1 MITVAGTRGGI
12 DAIRKNA
19 PCAPHA
25 LLTPSSRPHSPESQH
40 ISALLD
46 DESELRGLV
55 ALLVTVAQA
64 EGVPLRE
71 AGDAQSVVEEVDAEA
86 VDRLVAQL
94 PGGARAVEWPSW
106 RRLARAAEAVATRSV
121 AQALA
126 WERRAAQIHHR
137 SAHEEAQ

>member
-1 MITVAGTRGGI
+1 MNGDNSTVAGTRGRI
-12 DAIRKNA
+12 DAIRKMR
-19 PCAPHA
+19 HA
-25 LLTPSSRPHSPESQH
+25 LLTPSSRPHSPEPQH

-55 ALLVTVAQA
+55 ALLVAVAQA

-94 PGGARAVEWPSW
+94 PGGATAVD
-106 RRLARAAEAVATRSV
+106 
-121 AQALA
+121 
-126 WERRAAQIHHR
+126 
-137 SAHEEAQ
+137 